1 MTQVT
6 PTSRAKPFQT
16 PLALL
21 GGLSVQDF
29 MGQYWQRQ
37 PLVIRGALN
46 AATLLPSRAQL
57 FAMANREEVESRL
70 VQQHPKKG
78 WTFKRG
84 PFNRLPAQ
92 SLPEWTLLVQGVD
105 LHHPGAHA
113 LMQMFRFIPD
123 ARIDDVMISWA
134 SDQGGVGPHT
144 DRYDVFLLQVH
155 GTRRWRLAPPADY
168 ALVPGMPLKI
178 IDGYQYEQ
186 EFILEP
192 GDMLYLPPM
201 WAHEGVA
208 MGGDCMTASVGFTV
222 PEAGDLA
229 RELAT
234 RMAEHWEDEELYED
248 ADQLPTREPARVP
261 AEMLAFARQSLTR
274 MFKEPQALACALGE
288 WLSEPKPQVWFEASD
303 SEWGQ
308 GDMVLDHKTKM
319 MFDTHH
325 VFING
330 EGFVA
335 QGHDAQC
342 LRELANQRCIKES
355 VWRSMGSDALAVMA
369 QWHELGWLHMTK
381 TGVSD

>member
-1 MTQVT
+1 MTQA
-6 PTSRAKPFQT
+6 PASRRAKPFQA
-16 PLALL
+16 PMALL
-21 GGLSVQDF
+21 GGLSAQAF
-29 MGQYWQRQ
+29 MAEYWQRQ
-37 PLVIRGALN
+37 PLVISGALQ

-57 FAMANREEVESRL
+57 FAMSAREDVESRL
-70 VQQHPKKG
+70 VQQHPKHG

-84 PFNRLPAQ
+84 PFNRLPAKTQ
-92 SLPEWTLLVQGVD
+92 AEWTLLVQGVD

-134 SDQGGVGPHT
+134 SDRGDVGPHT

-155 GTRRWRLAPPADY
+155 GQRRWRLAPPADY
-168 ALVPGMPLKI
+168 AMVEGMPLKI
-178 IDGYQYEQ
+178 IDGFKHTQ
-186 EFILEP
+186 EFVLNP

-208 MGGDCMTASVGFTV
+208 VGGDCMTASIGFTV
-222 PEAGDLA
+222 PEAGDLV

-234 RMAEHWEDEELYED
+234 RMAEHWEDELLYED
-248 ADQLPTREPARVP
+248 PDQMPTAQPARVP
-261 AEMLAFARQSLTR
+261 AALHRFAQKALARML
-274 MFKEPQALACALGE
+274 KEPQAMACALGE
-288 WLSEPKPQVWFEASD
+288 WLSEPKAQVWFEPSATV
-303 SEWGQ
+303 WGQ

-319 MFDTHH
+319 MFDAHH

-342 LRELANQRCIKES
+342 LHDLANQRCLKAS
-355 VWRSMGSDALAVMA
+355 VWQTMGDDALAVMA
-369 QWHELGWLHMTK
+369 QWHELGWLHMAK
-381 TGVSD
+381 NENSY